1 MLGRAQALVE
11 QSSLTSESVQG
22 LALSLEGVDD
32 VHGNNCLPL
41 GVLGVGNSI
50 PDHAF
55 QVVLQNTSGLL
66 VDQSADTLD
75 TTSSSQSPDCGLSDA
90 LDVVS

>member
-1 MLGRAQALVE
+1 MSWQVECLAAEPVEGAALAFE
-11 QSSLTSESVQG
+11 R
-22 LALSLEGVDD
+22 VDD
-32 VHGNNCLPL
+32 VERGHGLPL

-50 PDHAF
+50 PDHAL
-55 QVVLQNTSGLL
+55 QVVLENTSGLL